1 MLIAIKQF
9 LQTPNLLD
17 ITQLV
22 LAALMV
28 LAILLQSQGSG
39 LGSAFGG
46 EGNMYRTKRG
56 LEKGLFSAT
65 IVLAT
70 LFFIVALLNVLF

>member
-1 MLIAIKQF
+1 MWTSIKHF
-9 LQTPNLLD
+9 LSTPNMLD
-17 ITQLV
+17 WSQLT
-22 LAALMV
+22 LAVLMV

-56 LEKGLFSAT
+56 LEKTLFRAT
-65 IVLAT
+65 VVLAV
-70 LFFIVALLNVLF
+70 LFFAVALLNVLF